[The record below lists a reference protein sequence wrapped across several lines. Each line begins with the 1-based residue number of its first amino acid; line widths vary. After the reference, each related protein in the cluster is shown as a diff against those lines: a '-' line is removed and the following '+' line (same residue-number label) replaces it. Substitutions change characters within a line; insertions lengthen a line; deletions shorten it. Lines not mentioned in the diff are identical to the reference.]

1 VPPFST
7 PEEGKVA
14 VKRFAGVVVA
24 ALLLAALSAAPAS
37 AGLLDRYVL
46 DIHESP
52 AHVKVDGPGF
62 KVKLS
67 KHALT
72 TQIDDARFG
81 FPQTGAPILRNGP
94 IGPSPAARAYVC
106 ENGTYRA
113 TPDGRGVFNQV
124 SRVSSTTASRPIPPY
139 SAAFNTAFGS
149 PFTFVGTLD
158 ATVVNEQGER
168 FHLMMSDLANEVVVL
183 GRFFV
188 STNPIHAFF
197 VDAQGKIRD
206 RASLVGRVV
215 VDTKTGHS
223 THFVIDRGTCHQR
236 AAYPQFG
243 ATSAVVFGPFFVLP
257 FDTTVIGD

>member
-1 VPPFST
+1 M
-7 PEEGKVA
+7 
-14 VKRFAGVVVA
+14 KRFAGVVVA
-24 ALLLAALSAAPAS
+24 ALTLAALTAAPAS

-46 DIHESP
+46 DIHENR

-62 KVKLS
+62 KVKLN
-67 KHALT
+67 KDRLT

-81 FPQTGAPILRNGP
+81 FPQTGALILRNAP
-94 IGPSPAARAYVC
+94 VGPSPAARAYVC

-124 SRVSSTTASRPIPPY
+124 SRVSSTTQSRPIPPY
-139 SAAFNTAFGS
+139 SAAFNTVFGS

-168 FHLMMSDLANEVVVL
+168 FRLMMSDLANEVVVL
-183 GRFFV
+183 GRYFV
-188 STNPIHAFF
+188 STNPIHAFI

-206 RASLVGRVV
+206 RASLVGRVI

-243 ATSAVVFGPFFVLP
+243 ATQAAVFGPFFVLP

>member
-1 VPPFST
+1 MPPFST

-46 DIHESP
+46 DIDESRSQ
-52 AHVKVDGPGF
+52 VKVDGPGF

-67 KHALT
+67 KDALT
-72 TQIDDARFG
+72 TQIDEARFG
-81 FPQTGAPILRNGP
+81 FPQTGAPILRNAP

-113 TPDGRGVFNQV
+113 TPDGRGVFSQV

-168 FHLMMSDLANEVVVL
+168 FRLMMSDLANEVVVL

-188 STNPIHAFF
+188 STNPIHAYF

-236 AAYPQFG
+236 AAIPAFG
-243 ATSAVVFGPFFVLP
+243 ATDAVVFGPFFVLP